1 MARRGA
7 FGLRSRIAGVVL
19 VTTVATLAV
28 AAGALLGPLEHQ
40 LKRATLNTLV
50 ADLRKRDATAG
61 FTRLDL
67 RYVLYP
73 YALDTASATAAAAPA
88 GGPEPSASAAAY
100 PAPAAAPRTQG
111 VGRLERAAL
120 QEQEQT
126 LRAALGATVTLFGY
140 PDPSGMGQRVPTT
153 EPASEGES
161 FTADV
166 RQAFLEH
173 RLVEGFG
180 SEEGTPEARVAI
192 PLTIQGRPYVLAV
205 RRPITE
211 VAGAVGV
218 VRTAFL
224 EAAAAGLL
232 LTLLLGIPL
241 SGRLVRRLRRL
252 REAAVRLPQEGLE
265 VDVPADRAR
274 DEVGDLARTL
284 GVMQRNL
291 RQQEAARRSF
301 VATASHELRT
311 PLTSLEG
318 MLELLDD
325 ELHVPHPDL
334 ADAQELLARARAQS
348 RRLGNLA
355 ADLLDLSRI
364 DAQVELRSEPIELAE
379 LSRAVLAE
387 FERRGVERGVNC
399 RLQDPPQP
407 VWALADPGS
416 VARILRIL
424 LDNALRVSPPGSE
437 IVIALHSAREA
448 RLSVRDQ
455 GPGVSPEERE
465 LIFQRFHRG
474 RATGGEAGFGL
485 GLAIGRELAER
496 MGGRLL
502 LEAAAPPGA
511 EFALHL
517 PISPEVASGG
527 AAEAAEMPVD
537 GTLRA

>member
-1 MARRGA
+1 VARLRA
-7 FGLRSRIAGVVL
+7 FGLRSRIVGVVL
-19 VTTVATLAV
+19 VTAVATLAV
-28 AAGALLGPLEHQ
+28 AAAALLGPLEHQ
-40 LKRATLNTLV
+40 LKQATLNTLV

-61 FTRLDL
+61 FTRLHL
-67 RYVLYP
+67 QYVLE
-73 YALDTASATAAAAPA
+73 PA
-88 GGPEPSASAAAY
+88 GTAGS
-100 PAPAAAPRTQG
+100 PAGARPRSVAFLQ
-111 VGRLERAAL
+111 RAAL
-120 QEQEQT
+120 QQQEQT

-140 PDPSGMGQRVPTT
+140 PDASGIAQRVPTT
-153 EPASEGES
+153 EPPSEGES
-161 FTADV
+161 FTSDV
-166 RQAFLEH
+166 RRAFLTQ

-192 PLTIQGRPYVLAV
+192 PLTIQAHPYVLAV

-224 EAAAAGLL
+224 EAAGAGLL

-265 VDVPADRAR
+265 VDVPADRTR

-291 RQQEAARRSF
+291 RHQEEARRSF

-325 ELHVPHPDL
+325 ELHVAHPDL

-348 RRLGNLA
+348 RRLGHLA

-364 DAQVELRSEPIELAE
+364 DAQVKLRSEPIELAE
-379 LSRAVLAE
+379 LCRAVLAE
-387 FERRGVERGVNC
+387 FERRGVERQVAL
-399 RLQDPPQP
+399 RLVDPQRP
-407 VWALADPGS
+407 VWALGDPGS

-424 LDNALRVSPPGSE
+424 LDNALRVSPPASE
-437 IVIALHSAREA
+437 ITISLTADAGA
-448 RLSVRDQ
+448 QLSVADQ
-455 GPGVSPEERE
+455 GPGVSADERE

-496 MGGRLL
+496 MEGSLVLASSDEGGAR
-502 LEAAAPPGA
+502 
-511 EFALHL
+511 FTLHL
-517 PISPEVASGG
+517 PLCEEGGTAAPARMPLDSG
-527 AAEAAEMPVD
+527 
-537 GTLRA
+537 LRA